1 MKSRLLVKEFRGL
14 RKFNFTKIVSL
25 AQKSK
30 KRWNSIFKGSRN
42 LVIMGHP
49 VITTTNWKKKK
60 KKEISKRNQR
70 LARYAPSLFLENQK
84 NRNNEVVL
92 NRYKLTVIS
101 SIYRPEHLFD
111 LFLGNLIEQSI
122 FDHTEIVLILVDP
135 NDLEILL
142 ARNFAKEYQNV
153 ILEIIKSRITIYEAW
168 NLAIKKSSAPFI
180 TNMNIDDLRSPDSL
194 ETQVVFMKEHPWVDI
209 GYQDFYYLLD
219 RDLDWTSVVN
229 VGAKSMSNTVSLTE
243 LIHFGLN
250 PPHNA
255 PIWKR
260 DVHTKIGYFDET
272 LRSAGDYD
280 FWIRAAIGELVFAKI
295 PKSTVGYFVNP
306 LGMSTSTNSPSRK
319 EEGEIREKYR
329 NSIDFQSKILSSMN
343 VATDFKNY
351 PLGSSEVLTELIL
364 NKLKKLS
371 E

>member
-1 MKSRLLVKEFRGL
+1 MQL
-14 RKFNFTKIVSL
+14 RQFNSTKIVSV
-25 AQKSK
+25 AQKPK
-30 KRWNSIFKGSRN
+30 KSLYSIFKKSRS

-49 VITTTNWKKKK
+49 VISTTEWEKKK
-60 KKEISKRNQR
+60 KKEISKRNQHISKYTPR
-70 LARYAPSLFLENQK
+70 LFQENQLNVK
-84 NRNNEVVL
+84 NKLDLDGYE
-92 NRYKLTVIS
+92 LTVIS

-122 FDHTEIVLILVDP
+122 FDHTEVVLILVDP
-135 NDLEILL
+135 SDLEVVL
-142 ARNFAKEYQNV
+142 ARNFANEHHNV
-153 ILEIIKSRITIYEAW
+153 VLEIIKSRITIYEAW

-194 ETQVVFMKEHPWVDI
+194 ETQVTFMKEHPWVDI

-219 RDLDWTSVVN
+219 RDLDWISVVN
-229 VGAKSMSNTVSLTE
+229 VDAKSMTNIVNLTE

-255 PIWKR
+255 PVWRR
-260 DVHTKIGYFDET
+260 DLHTKIGFFDET

-295 PKSTVGYFVNP
+295 PKSTVGYLVNP
-306 LGMSTSTNSPSRK
+306 LGMSTSANSPSTK
-319 EEGEIREKYR
+319 EEREIREKYQ
-329 NSIDFQSKILSSMN
+329 NTIDFPCKILSSMN

-351 PLGSSEVLTELIL
+351 PLGSSEVFTELIL

-371 E
+371 Q